1 MLKDKTIAVIRGGK
15 SAERKI
21 SLKTGKAIL
30 TALQSK
36 GYTVVDIDPKDN
48 LHQQLADNEIDLAF
62 IALHGRYGED
72 GTIQG
77 FLEME
82 EIPYTGSGVLGSA
95 IAMDKVSSKRMFEQ
109 AEISTPEFMV
119 LKEKDYR
126 KNKEGVKEKIEN
138 KFSLPVVV
146 KPALEGSSLGLSI
159 TKESSD
165 LIADID
171 QAFEYDKE
179 ILIEDYI
186 PGQEITVGIL
196 GNEELEALP
205 VIEIRPRDG
214 VYDYEAKYTKG
225 ATEFIIPAE
234 LEQEVYDQAQELSLQ
249 AHQVLNCQGVSRV
262 DLRVSPEGEV
272 YILEVNTIP
281 GMTETSLLP
290 QAAGQMGLEFPELV
304 EKILG
309 LAIE

>member
-186 PGQEITVGIL
+186 PGHEITVGIL

-262 DLRVSPEGEV
+262 DLRVSPEGKV

-290 QAAGQMGLEFPELV
+290 QAAAQVGLEFPELV

>member
-48 LHQQLADNEIDLAF
+48 LHQQLADNKIDLAF

>member
-30 TALQSK
+30 SALQTK
-36 GYTVVDIDPKDN
+36 GYQVVDVDPKDN
-48 LHQQLADNEIDLAF
+48 LHQQLHENEIDCAF

-95 IAMDKVSSKRMFEQ
+95 LAMDKVSSKRIFEQ
-109 AEISTPEFMV
+109 FGINTPEFMV
-119 LKEKDYR
+119 LD
-126 KNKEGVKEKIEN
+126 KNTYQQQWEEVAAKVKEKLS
-138 KFSLPVVV
+138 FPVVV

-159 TKESSD
+159 TKQADD
-165 LIADID
+165 LLADVKEAFKYD
-171 QAFEYDKE
+171 QQ
-179 ILIEDYI
+179 ILIEEYI
-186 PGQEITVGIL
+186 AGKEITVAIIGTE
-196 GNEELEALP
+196 NLEALP
-205 VIEIRPRDG
+205 VIEIKPKDG
-214 VYDYEAKYTKG
+214 VYDFEAKYTKG
-225 ATEFIIPAE
+225 ATEFIIPAN
-234 LEQEVYDQAQELSLQ
+234 LENDVYQQAQEFSLQ

-262 DLRVSPEGEV
+262 DLRVNPEGKV
-272 YILEVNTIP
+272 SVLEVNTIP

-290 QAAGQMGLEFPELV
+290 QAAAEKGISFPDLV
-304 EKILG
+304 EKILK
-309 LAIE
+309 LAVN